1 VLAFDVGPPFKPV
14 NPVFEPVMICGDC
27 EKSEEEQQERPVTG
41 VVVFQPV
48 ETHGDEQSDQKQDAS
63 PSGELCAGAGSLL
76 VSCLA
81 SPEQAGERVFASGGG
96 VVGLHDEID
105 HTGNG
110 LVSSIDCERETM
122 MQEWVDVSIHSAV
135 DPGELLGLLGDPQV
149 RGAWEDQGVTHLY
162 WSRDHWSGDRLGQ
175 VRAALD
181 QLDPSGQSSGAVHV
195 GDLPHQDWNRQWAQS
210 VKPLRVGRR
219 LVIRPS
225 WESASLLGG
234 DLDIILDPK
243 QAFGT
248 GHHATTRMLL
258 EWLEE
263 LIRGGETVLDVGSGS
278 GILAMAALRLGA
290 QSAVGIE
297 IDPVAVD
304 CAREC
309 AGQNAFGSELELVCG
324 TLSDVAM
331 GKRPDLVV
339 ANIDRQTLLLLADEL
354 AAYGAAGSRL
364 FFSGL
369 LLEQVDEVMARYTS
383 LGLYLV
389 HRREQDGWV
398 ALELQCVDPCEGSG

>member
-1 VLAFDVGPPFKPV
+1 
-14 NPVFEPVMICGDC
+14 M
-27 EKSEEEQQERPVTG
+27 T
-41 VVVFQPV
+41 
-48 ETHGDEQSDQKQDAS
+48 
-63 PSGELCAGAGSLL
+63 
-76 VSCLA
+76 
-81 SPEQAGERVFASGGG
+81 
-96 VVGLHDEID
+96 
-105 HTGNG
+105 
-110 LVSSIDCERETM
+110 
-122 MQEWVDVSIHSAV
+122 QEWIDVSIHSAV
-135 DPGELLGLLGDPQV
+135 DSGELLGLLGDPHV

-162 WSRDHWSGDRLGQ
+162 WARDHWSGDQLGQ

-181 QLDPSGQSSGAVHV
+181 QLDPSGQSSGTIHV

-225 WESASLLGG
+225 WETASLLSG

-263 LIRGGETVLDVGSGS
+263 LIHGGEMVLDVGSGS

-290 QSAVGIE
+290 RSAVGVE

-304 CAREC
+304 CAQEC
-309 AGQNAFGSELELVCG
+309 ASQNAFGAELELICG
-324 TLSDVAM
+324 TLSDVAV
-331 GKRPDLVV
+331 GTRPDLVV

-354 AAYGAAGSRL
+354 AAYGVAGSRL

-369 LLEQVDEVMARYTS
+369 LVEQVDEVMTRYAAS
-383 LGLYLV
+383 GLYPV
-389 HRREQDGWV
+389 HRREQEGWV
-398 ALELQCVDPCEGSG
+398 ALELSRSEPCEGQE

>member
-1 VLAFDVGPPFKPV
+1 
-14 NPVFEPVMICGDC
+14 M
-27 EKSEEEQQERPVTG
+27 T
-41 VVVFQPV
+41 
-48 ETHGDEQSDQKQDAS
+48 
-63 PSGELCAGAGSLL
+63 
-76 VSCLA
+76 
-81 SPEQAGERVFASGGG
+81 
-96 VVGLHDEID
+96 
-105 HTGNG
+105 
-110 LVSSIDCERETM
+110 
-122 MQEWVDVSIHSAV
+122 QEWIDVSIHSAV
-135 DPGELLGLLGDPQV
+135 DPGELLGLLGDPHV
-149 RGAWEDQGVTHLY
+149 RGAWEDHGVTHLY
-162 WSRDHWSGDRLGQ
+162 WSRDQWSGDQLGQ
-175 VRAALD
+175 VCAALD
-181 QLDPSGQSSGAVHV
+181 QLDPSGLSSGAVHV

-210 VKPLRVGRR
+210 VKPLRIGRR

-225 WESASLLGG
+225 WEPASLLEG

-263 LIRGGETVLDVGSGS
+263 LIRGGESVLDVGSGS

-290 QSAVGIE
+290 RAAIGVE

-309 AGQNAFGSELELVCG
+309 AGQNAFGSELELICG
-324 TLSDVAM
+324 TLTDVAL
-331 GKRPDLVV
+331 GKTPDLVV

-369 LLEQVDEVMARYTS
+369 LVEQVDEVMALYAS
-383 LGLYLV
+383 SGLYLV
-389 HRREQDGWV
+389 HRREQEGWV
-398 ALELQCVDPCEGSG
+398 ALELGRSERCEGPE

>member
-1 VLAFDVGPPFKPV
+1 
-14 NPVFEPVMICGDC
+14 
-27 EKSEEEQQERPVTG
+27 
-41 VVVFQPV
+41 
-48 ETHGDEQSDQKQDAS
+48 
-63 PSGELCAGAGSLL
+63 
-76 VSCLA
+76 
-81 SPEQAGERVFASGGG
+81 
-96 VVGLHDEID
+96 
-105 HTGNG
+105 
-110 LVSSIDCERETM
+110 M
-122 MQEWVDVSIHSAV
+122 MQAKMQDWVDVSIHSEV
-135 DPGELLGLLGDPQV
+135 DPGELLGMLGDPHV
-149 RGAWEDQGVTHLY
+149 RGAWENDGVTHLY
-162 WSRDHWSGDRLGQ
+162 WSRDHWSGDQLGQ

-181 QLDPSGQSSGAVHV
+181 RLDPSGRSSGAVQV

-210 VKPLRVGRR
+210 VKPLRVGHR

-225 WESASLLGG
+225 WESASLLDG

-263 LIRGGETVLDVGSGS
+263 LIRGEETVLDVGSGS

-290 QSAVGIE
+290 RSAVGVE

-309 AGQNAFGSELELVCG
+309 ASQNVFGSELKLICG
-324 TLSDVAM
+324 TLSDVDRDL
-331 GKRPDLVV
+331 RPELVV
-339 ANIDRQTLLLLADEL
+339 ANIDRQTLLLLADGL

-369 LLEQVDEVMARYTS
+369 LVEQVDEVMARYAS
-383 LGLYLV
+383 LGLYLA
-389 HRREQDGWV
+389 HRREQEGWV
-398 ALELQCVDPCEGSG
+398 ALELSRSESCEGNG

>member
-1 VLAFDVGPPFKPV
+1 
-14 NPVFEPVMICGDC
+14 
-27 EKSEEEQQERPVTG
+27 
-41 VVVFQPV
+41 
-48 ETHGDEQSDQKQDAS
+48 
-63 PSGELCAGAGSLL
+63 
-76 VSCLA
+76 
-81 SPEQAGERVFASGGG
+81 
-96 VVGLHDEID
+96 
-105 HTGNG
+105 
-110 LVSSIDCERETM
+110 M

-135 DPGELLGLLGDPQV
+135 DPGELLGMLGDPHV

-162 WSRDHWSGDRLGQ
+162 WSREHWSSDQLGQ

-181 QLDPSGQSSGAVHV
+181 RLDPSGRSSGAVQV

-225 WESASLLGG
+225 WESASLLAG
-234 DLDIILDPK
+234 DLDVILDPK

-263 LIRGGETVLDVGSGS
+263 LIRGGEVVLDVGAGS

-290 QSAVGIE
+290 RSAVGVE

-304 CAREC
+304 CALEC
-309 AGQNAFGSELELVCG
+309 ASQNAFGSELELICG
-324 TLSDVAM
+324 TLFDVPEGM
-331 GKRPDLVV
+331 TPDLVV

-354 AAYGAAGSRL
+354 AAYGLAGSRL

-369 LLEQVDEVMARYTS
+369 LVEQVDEVMAQYAS
-383 LGLYLV
+383 SGLYPI
-389 HRREQDGWV
+389 HRREQEGWV
-398 ALELQCVDPCEGSG
+398 ALELGRSEPCEGQG

>member
-1 VLAFDVGPPFKPV
+1 MTPD
-14 NPVFEPVMICGDC
+14 
-27 EKSEEEQQERPVTG
+27 
-41 VVVFQPV
+41 
-48 ETHGDEQSDQKQDAS
+48 
-63 PSGELCAGAGSLL
+63 
-76 VSCLA
+76 
-81 SPEQAGERVFASGGG
+81 
-96 VVGLHDEID
+96 
-105 HTGNG
+105 
-110 LVSSIDCERETM
+110 
-122 MQEWVDVSIHSAV
+122 WVDVQIPAEV
-135 DPGELLGLLGDPQV
+135 DSGELLGLLGDPLVQ
-149 RGAWEDQGVTHLY
+149 GAWEDQGMTHLY
-162 WSRDHWSGDRLGQ
+162 WSRQHWNGDQLTQ

-181 QLDPSGQSSGAVHV
+181 QLDPSGRSSGAVQV

-225 WESASLLGG
+225 WESASLLDG

-290 QSAVGIE
+290 RSSVGVE

-309 AGQNAFGSELELVCG
+309 ASQNAFGPELELICG
-324 TLSDVAM
+324 TLSDVAVGM
-331 GKRPDLVV
+331 RPDLVV
-339 ANIDRQTLLLLADEL
+339 ANLDRQTLLLLADEL
-354 AAYGAAGSRL
+354 AAYGVAGSRL

-369 LLEQVDEVMARYTS
+369 LVEQVEEVMARYAS
-383 LGLYLV
+383 SGLYPV
-389 HRREQDGWV
+389 HRREQEGWV
-398 ALELQCVDPCEGSG
+398 AIELRRSESCEGNE